1 MPTTV
6 TTKKL
11 AFNAA
16 EQFKESFTEAA
27 LTIGYVFVGNH
38 LVYANESSPDS
49 IVDTIVDEK
58 DVWDNM
64 MAAKRITGND
74 VELVIPKVTWT
85 ANTKYR
91 QYDDTIAVSDLLS
104 ANVSQN
110 LKPNYVYTSARNVY
124 KCLSNNASANSTVEP
139 TGDYTSSNG
148 NIATADG
155 YIWKYMY
162 NVKPSNKFLADA
174 WIPTPVST
182 RQLDYSVSDLGVVD
196 GELTTI
202 VVVNRGAGYY
212 HNNVTV
218 TSYATGCTILTLANT
233 TNVVANMA
241 VSGLG
246 IPAQTHISSLDT
258 PNNKISIS
266 RAVTANGGGTAANQ
280 LSITTRIYIDG
291 DGIGAVAT
299 PVLSGSTTGNISK
312 VTITTIGTGY
322 SRANAYVY
330 GTGTGANTANV
341 RCIIAPKFGHAFNPA
356 KELGGSNVMVS
367 SRIGE
372 IDTSENGKISA
383 NTSFRQFGVLINPHK
398 YGESSVITNANAN
411 SFISQTTDLT
421 VVSGTAFALDE
432 YVYQGTAAN
441 NASAYGHVIDQS
453 TNTVKLTHVQGT
465 FLTGLSLTGANSG
478 TSRIVVRGSNPEL
491 EPYTGDVLYTENA
504 LKTTRTEGQAENIKL
519 IVRF

>member
-1 MPTTV
+1 MTTTV

-16 EQFKESFTEAA
+16 EQFKESFTEASP
-27 LTIGYVFVGNH
+27 TIGYVFVGNH
-38 LVYANESSPDS
+38 LAYANESSPDS

-58 DVWDNM
+58 DTWDNM
-64 MAAKRITGND
+64 IAAKRITGND
-74 VELVIPKVTWT
+74 VELVVPKVTWT

-104 ANVSQN
+104 SNTSQN
-110 LKPNYVYTSARNVY
+110 LKPMYTFTSARNVY

-139 TGDYTSSNG
+139 SGDYTSSNG

-162 NVKPSNKFLADA
+162 NIKPSNKFLSDT

-202 VVVNRGAGYY
+202 VVVNRGSGYY

-218 TSYATGCTILTLANT
+218 ASYATGCTILTLANT

-246 IPAQTHISSLDT
+246 IPAQTYISSLDI
-258 PNNKISIS
+258 PNNKITLS

-280 LSITTRIYIDG
+280 LSIITRIYIDG

-299 PVLSGSTTGNISK
+299 PSLSGSTTGNLSK

-341 RCIIAPKFGHAFNPA
+341 RCIISPKFGHAYNPA
-356 KELGGSNVMVS
+356 KELGGSNLMVS

-372 IDTSENGKISA
+372 IDSTELGKISA
-383 NTSFRQFGVLINPHK
+383 NTTFRQLGIVINPHK
-398 YGESSVITNANAN
+398 YGESSVITNGNAN
-411 SFISQTTDLT
+411 SVISQTTDLT
-421 VVSGTAFALDE
+421 IVSGASYALDE
-432 YVYQGTAAN
+432 YVYQGVAAN

-453 TNTVKLTHVQGT
+453 TNTVKLTHVHGIFT
-465 FLTGLSLTGANSG
+465 TGLSLTGANSG
-478 TSRIVVRGSNPEL
+478 TSRIVVRGSNPEF

-504 LKTTRTEGQAENIKL
+504 VKTTRTEGQAENIKL

>member
-16 EQFKESFTEAA
+16 EQFKESFTEASP
-27 LTIGYVFVGNH
+27 TIGYVFVGNH

-49 IVDTIVDEK
+49 IVDTIVDERNT
-58 DVWDNM
+58 WNTM
-64 MAAKRITGND
+64 IAAKRITGND
-74 VELVIPKVTWT
+74 VELVVPKVTWT

-91 QYDDTIAVSDLLS
+91 QYDDSIIVSDLIS
-104 ANVSQN
+104 SNTSQN
-110 LKPNYVYTSARNVY
+110 LKPMYVYTSARNVY

-162 NVKPSNKFLADA
+162 AVRSSNKFLADT
-174 WIPTPVST
+174 WIPAPAST
-182 RQLDYSVSDLGVVD
+182 AQLDYAVSNIGVVD

-202 VVVNRGAGYY
+202 VVVDKGSAYY

-218 TSYATGCTILTLANT
+218 ASYATGCTILTLANT

-246 IPAQTHISSLDT
+246 IPSQSYISSVDT
-258 PNNKISIS
+258 PNNKITLS
-266 RAVTANGGGTAANQ
+266 RAITANGGGTAANQ

-291 DGIGAVAT
+291 DGGNTAIAI
-299 PVLSGSTTGNISK
+299 PILSGSTTGNISK
-312 VTITTIGTGY
+312 VTVTQIGTGY

-341 RCIIAPKFGHAFNPA
+341 RCIIAPKYGHAFNPA

-367 SRIGE
+367 TRIGE
-372 IDTSENGKISA
+372 IDSTENGKISA
-383 NTSFRQFGVLINPHK
+383 NTTFRQFGLLINPHK
-398 YGESSVITNANAN
+398 YGQSSIVTSANAN
-411 SFISQTTDLT
+411 SVISQTYDIT
-421 VVSGTAFALDE
+421 VVAGAPYTLDA
-432 YVYQGTAAN
+432 YAYQGPAAN

-453 TNTVKLTHVQGT
+453 TNTVKLTHVRGE
-465 FLTGLSLTGANSG
+465 FATGVSLTSGG
-478 TSRIVVRGSNPEL
+478 TSRIVVRTSNPEF
-491 EPYTGDVLYTENA
+491 EPYAGDILYTENS

>member
-1 MPTTV
+1 MTTTV
-6 TTKKL
+6 TSKKL
-11 AFNAA
+11 SFNAA
-16 EQFKESFTEAA
+16 EEFKGSFTEAA
-27 LTIGYVFVGNH
+27 RTIGYLFVGNH

-49 IVDTIVDEK
+49 IVDTVVNEK
-58 DVWDNM
+58 SAWDKM
-64 MAAKRITGND
+64 IAAKRITGND
-74 VELVIPKVTWT
+74 VELVVPKITWT

-91 QYDDTIAVSDLLS
+91 QYDDTIAVSSLLS
-104 ANVSQN
+104 SNTAQN
-110 LKPNYVYTSARNVY
+110 LKPIYVFTSARNVY

-162 NVKPSNKFLADA
+162 NVKPSNKFLSGD
-174 WIPTPVST
+174 WIPAPVST
-182 RQLDYSVSDLGVVD
+182 SQLDYGVDEIGVVD

-202 VVVNRGAGYY
+202 VVVNKGQGYH

-218 TSYATGCTILTLANT
+218 TAYATGCTVLTLANT
-233 TNVVANMA
+233 TNVVANMS

-246 IPAQTHISSLDT
+246 IPSQTHISSLDV
-258 PNNKISIS
+258 PNNKITIS
-266 RAVTANGGGTAANQ
+266 KTVTSNGGGTAANQ
-280 LSITTRIYIDG
+280 LSIITRIYIDG
-291 DGIGAVAT
+291 DGIGAVAV
-299 PVLSGSTTGNISK
+299 PVLSGSITGNVSK

-322 SRANAYVY
+322 SRANAFVY

-341 RCIIAPKFGHAFNPA
+341 RCIISPKYGHAYNPA

-372 IDTSENGKISA
+372 IDTTENGKISA
-383 NTSFRQFGVLINPHK
+383 NTTFRQFGIFINPHK
-398 YGESSVITNANAN
+398 YGQDSVVTNANAN

-421 VVSGTAFALDE
+421 VVSGTAYALDE
-432 YVYQGTAAN
+432 YVFQGPAAN
-441 NASAYGHVIDQS
+441 NASAYGYVVEQS
-453 TNTVKLTHVQGT
+453 TNTIKLTQVRGE
-465 FLTGLSLTGANSG
+465 FSTGLSLTGANSG
-478 TSRIVVRGSNPEL
+478 TARIVVRGSNPEF
-491 EPYTGDVLYTENA
+491 EPYAGDILYTENA